1 MYGDTQVRWI
11 AVLGSVFQYLPIFME
26 THRNIWFTATREE
39 NCQIGGGGALHENLV
54 CRTD

>member
-39 NCQIGGGGALHENLV
+39 NCQIGGGSALHENLV